1 MLREIITLNS
11 VHHWLRVSDRSA
23 ILTLQIF
30 RSVLSGATALLI
42 YVLLSSEI
50 LQPKTGQNENKS
62 SKNPGGDTALHCRA
76 LSLSAIKIF
85 PLWCGRKPIIYS
97 GLAVLLV
104 ESDFSKLS
112 MLDFDELMNWH
123 GDTCPGQGP
132 ALDLT
137 GSCQKAKDLLWLS
150 VNKWQAF
157 LFSST
162 PSFIGLIHIFSGD
175 KWTFIQSPHQVS
187 IVS

>member
-1 MLREIITLNS
+1 MSGFSSAGWSMFYYPVKFYNLKPDKMRINPAKTQGRPRHTAE
-11 VHHWLRVSDRSA
+11 HWVS
-23 ILTLQIF
+23 LT
-30 RSVLSGATALLI
+30 
-42 YVLLSSEI
+42 
-50 LQPKTGQNENKS
+50 
-62 SKNPGGDTALHCRA
+62 
-76 LSLSAIKIF
+76 AIKIF
-85 PLWCGRKPIIYS
+85 LCWRKPIIYS

-132 ALDLT
+132 AVDLT
-137 GSCQKAKDLLWLS
+137 GCCQKAKDLLWLS

-162 PSFIGLIHIFSGD
+162 PSFIGLIHIFAGD
-175 KWTFIQSPHQVS
+175 KWSFIQSPHQVS
-187 IVS
+187 IVSWFLYCKDFSNSHLKIFP